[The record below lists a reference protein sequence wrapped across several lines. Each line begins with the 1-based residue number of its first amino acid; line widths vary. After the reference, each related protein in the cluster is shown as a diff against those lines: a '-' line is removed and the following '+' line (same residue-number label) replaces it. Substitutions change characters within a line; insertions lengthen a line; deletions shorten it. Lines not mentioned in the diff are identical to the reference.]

1 VARSSD
7 VEGCA
12 WYGTP
17 ECRAHSLRLA
27 TPSRAVG
34 RKRVIRDCD
43 PPQRRSDGDGSDEGQ
58 NYHRRKPS
66 GHPLRHYGEFTYS
79 AVTGR
84 VGLALDLRA
93 QRLASIR
100 LD

>member
-1 VARSSD
+1 MWLVAPTLKGVHGMGLRSA
-7 VEGCA
+7 ELTH
-12 WYGTP
+12 W
-17 ECRAHSLRLA
+17 A

-43 PPQRRSDGDGSDEGQ
+43 PPQRWSDGDGSDEGQ

>member
-1 VARSSD
+1 MWLVAPTLKAVHGMGLRSA
-7 VEGCA
+7 ELTH
-12 WYGTP
+12 W
-17 ECRAHSLRLA
+17 A
-27 TPSRAVG
+27 TPSRAAG

-43 PPQRRSDGDGSDEGQ
+43 PPQRWSDGDGSDEGQ
-58 NYHRRKPS
+58 NYHRRN
-66 GHPLRHYGEFTYS
+66 HPLRHYGEFTYS

-84 VGLALDLRA
+84 VGVALDLRA